1 MAAECPSA
9 GCPPARQ
16 RSSPS
21 VRRAA
26 RGGPP
31 TGHEKRTGARRPAH
45 THTRKRTTTIR
56 AIYAIYYTTTTA
68 PLLLLPQFT
77 TATTAADDG
86 ARRDTRQQQQQRA
99 RVGPFVSRR
108 ARCVVTRHRRSSL
121 LTSVRSRAPPRRTEL
136 RTSPRRIRTRAPS
149 AVGSRS
155 SAVPV
160 AYTRPDVQII
170 FFSQT
175 VFEAVVFRTQIFFS
189 PRPFR
194 PSTYFGSIWFI

>member
-86 ARRDTRQQQQQRA
+86 ARRDTRQQQQRA

-136 RTSPRRIRTRAPS
+136 RTSLRRIRTRAPS